1 MLLATCKSVV
11 RSHINQSQNNKKMY
25 TINDL
30 PTGKAII
37 NLADGIY
44 IKKVKDGYLA
54 GKNAPNMPFFIKSI
68 KYISK
73 DDKESLSLQNAQKFD
88 DSDSLLNFLNDMSK
102 PKKFNKEK
110 HLKQSLDVLPADQK
124 QAIIQG
130 ILEEP
135 KLKIGV
141 QKSMTLGFTDLPLFG
156 GLEDRQQKLF

>member
-1 MLLATCKSVV
+1 MLLATWKSVV

-37 NLADGIY
+37 NLAEGIY
-44 IKKVKDGYLA
+44 IKKVKDGYIA
-54 GKNAPNMPFFIKSI
+54 GKNAPNMSFFIKSI
-68 KYISK
+68 KYIGK
-73 DDKESLSLQNAQKFD
+73 EDKESLSFQNAQKFD
-88 DSDSLLNFLNDMSK
+88 DSESLLNFLNDMSK
-102 PKKFNKEK
+102 PKKFNKNK
-110 HLKQSLDVLPADQK
+110 HLQKSLNALPADQK

-130 ILEEP
+130 IMEQP
-135 KLKIGV
+135 TLKIGV

>member
-1 MLLATCKSVV
+1 MLLATCKSIV

-30 PTGKAII
+30 PQGKAII

-44 IKKVKDGYLA
+44 IKKVKDGYYA
-54 GKNAPNMPFFIKSI
+54 GKNAPNMSFFIKSI
-68 KYISK
+68 KHIGN

-110 HLKQSLDVLPADQK
+110 HLKKSLDALPADQK
-124 QAIIQG
+124 QAILQG
-130 ILEEP
+130 IIEQPNL
-135 KLKIGV
+135 KLGV
-141 QKSMTLGFTDLPLFG
+141 QKSLLMGFTDLPLFG
-156 GLEDRQQKLF
+156 GLEERQQSLF

>member
-1 MLLATCKSVV
+1 
-11 RSHINQSQNNKKMY
+11 MY

-44 IKKVKDGYLA
+44 IKKVKDGYIA
-54 GKNAPNMPFFIKSI
+54 GKNAPNMSFFIKSI
-68 KYISK
+68 KYIGK

-88 DSDSLLNFLNDMSK
+88 DSESLLNFLNDMSK
-102 PKKFNKEK
+102 PKKFNKNK
-110 HLKQSLDVLPADQK
+110 HLQKSLNELPADQK

-130 ILEEP
+130 IMEQP
-135 KLKIGV
+135 TLKIGV